1 MGEEEIMLEEIC
13 YHLIPNDD
21 DWQIVCFLL
30 KDAGMN
36 ARICDDDEQ
45 LCLAYIKVLEE
56 YVYASKCNELRQL
69 MLTYWKEIENERE
82 RNTTPH

>member
-21 DWQIVCFLL
+21 DWQMVWFLL

-36 ARICDDDEQ
+36 ARICDDEQ
-45 LCLAYIKVLEE
+45 LYLAYIKVLEE

-69 MLTYWKEIENERE
+69 MLTYWKEKKSERE
-82 RNTTPH
+82 PD